1 MNSVNRQRGI
11 NARRIAQATTATAA
25 AAVVVL
31 GGGVARAATP
41 TTLGA
46 VTALGARDRADA
58 VSGSPATVDLLAG
71 RLPADRALVALTATP
86 AHGRVVLNDD
96 VTATYTSV
104 PGYAGTDSFSYRFTD
119 DRGGT
124 ARVTVAVT
132 VSHGAEPVSA
142 YAA

>member
-1 MNSVNRQRGI
+1 MDAVTRQRRL
-11 NARRIAQATTATAA
+11 NARRIARATAVTAA
-25 AAVVVL
+25 AVVL
-31 GGGVARAATP
+31 GGGVAHADA
-41 TTLGA
+41 G
-46 VTALGARDRADA
+46 TALRARDRADA

-104 PGYAGTDSFSYRFTD
+104 PGFAGTDSFSYRFTD

-132 VSHGAEPVSA
+132 VSHGTEPVSA